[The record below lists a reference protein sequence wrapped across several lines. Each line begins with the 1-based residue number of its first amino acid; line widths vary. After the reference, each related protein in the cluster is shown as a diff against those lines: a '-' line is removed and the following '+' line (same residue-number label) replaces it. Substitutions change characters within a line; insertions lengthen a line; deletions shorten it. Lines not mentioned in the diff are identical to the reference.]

1 MALTVSGIFAR
12 AWRRAPLSF
21 MQRLWRDTCWF
32 ALYLVMLAINDEV
45 TFGSDH
51 STSVTLPLICAT
63 FVPTWVFWTL
73 TPALLVRDGARGVRF
88 LAKYYSRGFTKS
100 YRSWPSV
107 TDLDRQVTAE
117 SDDCGLTRAGIAR
130 M

>member
-51 STSVTLPLICAT
+51 RRP
-63 FVPTWVFWTL
+63 
-73 TPALLVRDGARGVRF
+73 
-88 LAKYYSRGFTKS
+88 
-100 YRSWPSV
+100 
-107 TDLDRQVTAE
+107 
-117 SDDCGLTRAGIAR
+117 
-130 M
+130 